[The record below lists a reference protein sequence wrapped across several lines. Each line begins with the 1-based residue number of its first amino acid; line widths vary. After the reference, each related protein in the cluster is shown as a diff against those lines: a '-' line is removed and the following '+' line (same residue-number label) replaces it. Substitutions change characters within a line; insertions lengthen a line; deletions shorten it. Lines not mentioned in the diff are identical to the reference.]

1 VIWTRAESNLLGD
14 TGCSCRHYS
23 ISRIVFF
30 LPSLDSIIA
39 RRRPLRAQYERTPRH
54 CKREL
59 LGCIIRN
66 DTVLP
71 FYLMIFK
78 RFIYI
83 YQKLKQAQ
91 TFWWV
96 GVVRISKSQRSL
108 ARCPLWKLGFGNAER
123 HGRSLGFRH
132 SNRLPQLYLFPVHRA
147 IFLYIG
153 FAPVPAG
160 SSEILWRSVILGVGA
175 VGAWSSGVWPS
186 KATCHSVRAG
196 DLEWPVDPL
205 GSWGHIGPRHH
216 ANPSERA
223 ITDAVIC
230 NYYYLHTHL
239 TLQ

>member
-1 VIWTRAESNLLGD
+1 MGD

-66 DTVLP
+66 DANLLLIDD
-71 FYLMIFK
+71 FQEIL
-78 RFIYI
+78 YI

-108 ARCPLWKLGFGNAER
+108 ARCPL
-123 HGRSLGFRH
+123 
-132 SNRLPQLYLFPVHRA
+132 
-147 IFLYIG
+147 
-153 FAPVPAG
+153 
-160 SSEILWRSVILGVGA
+160 
-175 VGAWSSGVWPS
+175 
-186 KATCHSVRAG
+186 
-196 DLEWPVDPL
+196 
-205 GSWGHIGPRHH
+205 
-216 ANPSERA
+216 
-223 ITDAVIC
+223 
-230 NYYYLHTHL
+230 
-239 TLQ
+239 

>member
-1 VIWTRAESNLLGD
+1 LGD

-23 ISRIVFF
+23 ISRIVFKY

-59 LGCIIRN
+59 LGCMIRN

-71 FYLMIFK
+71 FLDDFK
-78 RFIYI
+78 TDLYI

-108 ARCPLWKLGFGNAER
+108 ARCPQMKKLGFGNAER

-132 SNRLPQLYLFPVHRA
+132 SNRLPQLYLNFPYTV
-147 IFLYIG
+147 LYSYTSALLP
-153 FAPVPAG
+153 FQLVA
-160 SSEILWRSVILGVGA
+160 R
-175 VGAWSSGVWPS
+175 
-186 KATCHSVRAG
+186 
-196 DLEWPVDPL
+196 
-205 GSWGHIGPRHH
+205 
-216 ANPSERA
+216 NPSG
-223 ITDAVIC
+223 DP
-230 NYYYLHTHL
+230 
-239 TLQ
+239 